1 MTPSRSTP
9 VFSDSGCVDTGIFV
23 ARPCLLSTG
32 KYARFQKETSM
43 PVFSYL
49 AYPKEGRKTE
59 LINDLAVISHCEI
72 MPSENQDILIL
83 VTDTPDAAK
92 EKELQENLK
101 KLKSLE
107 SLGMTF
113 GHTDG

>member
-1 MTPSRSTP
+1 
-9 VFSDSGCVDTGIFV
+9 
-23 ARPCLLSTG
+23 
-32 KYARFQKETSM
+32 M

-49 AYPKEGRKTE
+49 AYPKDGRKKK
-59 LINDLAVISHCEI
+59 LIDDLAVLKYCEV

-83 VTDTPDAAK
+83 VTDTPDEVR
-92 EKELQENLK
+92 EKELQKKLK
-101 KLKSLE
+101 QLKSLE

>member
-1 MTPSRSTP
+1 
-9 VFSDSGCVDTGIFV
+9 
-23 ARPCLLSTG
+23 
-32 KYARFQKETSM
+32 M

-49 AYPKEGRKTE
+49 AYPVPGAKDE
-59 LINDLAVISHCEI
+59 LLNDLAAIDYCEVT
-72 MPSENQDILIL
+72 PADNQEILIL
-83 VTDTPDAAK
+83 VTDTPDDTK
-92 EKELQENLK
+92 EKELQNKLK

>member
-1 MTPSRSTP
+1 
-9 VFSDSGCVDTGIFV
+9 
-23 ARPCLLSTG
+23 
-32 KYARFQKETSM
+32 M

-49 AYPKEGRKTE
+49 AYPVPGAKDD
-59 LINDLAVISHCEI
+59 LLNDLAALDYCEAT
-72 MPSENQDILIL
+72 PADNQEILIL
-83 VTDTPDAAK
+83 ITDTPD
-92 EKELQENLK
+92 EDRENELQKKLK